1 MKRIGT
7 KGLKNLMHNN
17 QAKNTHIK
25 LSENSDV
32 EIIVQHTISVEEMAA
47 FVDTVVSQAFKG
59 DTYISVNEQVA
70 YDRAILAYYTNLP
83 YDCNNEIYSY
93 IVYETDILNRIKNE
107 ISSYQLNDIRMMI
120 AKEIDFKNKTILS
133 HHKVRLDETI
143 ERINRE
149 QDEVLLNCQNLIKTI
164 SDAFGS
170 MDFDIDKLERILDKA
185 KNINSDEVAVK
196 VMSQVGDSAID

>member
-1 MKRIGT
+1 MKRIDT

-17 QAKNTHIK
+17 AKNTHIK

-196 VMSQVGDSAID
+196 VVSQVGDSAID

>member
-7 KGLKNLMHNN
+7 KELKNLMHNN

-59 DTYISVNEQVA
+59 DTYISVNEQIA

-107 ISSYQLNDIRMMI
+107 ISSYQLNDIMMMI
-120 AKEIDFKNKTILS
+120 AKEIDLKNKTILS
-133 HHKVRLDETI
+133 HHKARLDETI

>member
-7 KGLKNLMHNN
+7 KGLKNLMYNN

-59 DTYISVNEQVA
+59 DTYIPVNEQVA

-83 YDCNNEIYSY
+83 YDCNNEIYSH

>member
-7 KGLKNLMHNN
+7 KELKNLMHNN

-107 ISSYQLNDIRMMI
+107 ISSYQLNDIQMMI
-120 AKEIDFKNKTILS
+120 AKEIDLKNKTILS
-133 HHKVRLDETI
+133 HHKARLDETI

-196 VMSQVGDSAID
+196 VVSQVGDSAID

>member
-7 KGLKNLMHNN
+7 KELKNLMHNN

-59 DTYISVNEQVA
+59 DTYIPVNEQVA

-107 ISSYQLNDIRMMI
+107 ISSYQLNDIIMMI
-120 AKEIDFKNKTILS
+120 AKEIDLKNKTILS

-185 KNINSDEVAVK
+185 KNINSDGLAAK
-196 VMSQVGDSAID
+196 VMSQIGDSSID

>member
-7 KGLKNLMHNN
+7 KELKNLMHNN

-59 DTYISVNEQVA
+59 DTYIPVNEQFA

-107 ISSYQLNDIRMMI
+107 ISSYQLNDIQMMM
-120 AKEIDFKNKTILS
+120 AKEIDLKNKTILS
-133 HHKVRLDETI
+133 HHKIRLDETI
-143 ERINRE
+143 ERINKE

-164 SDAFGS
+164 SDVFGS

-196 VMSQVGDSAID
+196 VMSQVGDNAID

>member
-1 MKRIGT
+1 MKRIDT

-70 YDRAILAYYTNLP
+70 YDRAILAYYTDLP

-107 ISSYQLNDIRMMI
+107 ISSYQLNDIKMMI

-196 VMSQVGDSAID
+196 VVSQVGDSAID

>member
-1 MKRIGT
+1 MKRIDT

-59 DTYISVNEQVA
+59 DTYISVNEQIA

-107 ISSYQLNDIRMMI
+107 ISSHQLNDIMMMI
-120 AKEIDFKNKTILS
+120 AKEIDLKNKTILS

-149 QDEVLLNCQNLIKTI
+149 QDEVLLNCQNLIKII

>member
-7 KGLKNLMHNN
+7 KELKNLMHNN
-17 QAKNTHIK
+17 AKNTHIK
-25 LSENSDV
+25 LSENFDV

-107 ISSYQLNDIRMMI
+107 ISSYQLNDIKMMI

-133 HHKVRLDETI
+133 HHKARLDETI

-196 VMSQVGDSAID
+196 VVSQVGDSAID

>member
-7 KGLKNLMHNN
+7 KGLKNLMYNN

-59 DTYISVNEQVA
+59 DTYIPVNEQVA

-107 ISSYQLNDIRMMI
+107 ISSYQLNDIIMMI
-120 AKEIDFKNKTILS
+120 AKEIDLKNKTILS

-185 KNINSDEVAVK
+185 KNINSDGLAGK
-196 VMSQVGDSAID
+196 VMSQIGDSSID

>member
-1 MKRIGT
+1 MKRIDT

-107 ISSYQLNDIRMMI
+107 ISSYQLNDIKMMI

-196 VMSQVGDSAID
+196 VVSQVGDSAID

>member
-59 DTYISVNEQVA
+59 DTYIPVNEQVA

-107 ISSYQLNDIRMMI
+107 ISSYQLNDIIMMI
-120 AKEIDFKNKTILS
+120 AKEIDLKNKTILS

-185 KNINSDEVAVK
+185 KNINSDGLASK
-196 VMSQVGDSAID
+196 VMSQIGDSSID

>member
-7 KGLKNLMHNN
+7 KELKNLMHNN
-17 QAKNTHIK
+17 AKNTHIK

-59 DTYISVNEQVA
+59 DTYISVNEQIA

-107 ISSYQLNDIRMMI
+107 ISSYQLNDIQMMI

>member
-1 MKRIGT
+1 MKRIDT
-7 KGLKNLMHNN
+7 KGLKNLIHNN

-25 LSENSDV
+25 LSENADV

-107 ISSYQLNDIRMMI
+107 ISSYQLNEIQMMI
-120 AKEIDFKNKTILS
+120 AKEIDLKNKTILS

>member
-7 KGLKNLMHNN
+7 KELKNLMHNN

-59 DTYISVNEQVA
+59 DTYIPVNEQVA

-107 ISSYQLNDIRMMI
+107 ISSYQLNDIQMMI
-120 AKEIDFKNKTILS
+120 AKEIDLKNKTILS
-133 HHKVRLDETI
+133 HHKIRLDETI
-143 ERINRE
+143 ERINKE

-164 SDAFGS
+164 SDVFGS

>member
-7 KGLKNLMHNN
+7 KGLKNLIN

-32 EIIVQHTISVEEMAA
+32 EIIVQHTISVEEMVA

-59 DTYISVNEQVA
+59 DTYISVNEKVA

-107 ISSYQLNDIRMMI
+107 ISSYQLNDIKMMI

-133 HHKVRLDETI
+133 HHKFRLDEAI

>member
-1 MKRIGT
+1 MKRIDT

-59 DTYISVNEQVA
+59 DTYIPVNEQVA

-107 ISSYQLNDIRMMI
+107 ISSYQLNDIKMMI

-164 SDAFGS
+164 SDVFGS

>member
-7 KGLKNLMHNN
+7 KELKNLMHNN
-17 QAKNTHIK
+17 AKNTHIK

-59 DTYISVNEQVA
+59 DTYIPVNEQVA

-107 ISSYQLNDIRMMI
+107 ISSYQLNDIKMMI

-133 HHKVRLDETI
+133 HHKIRLDETI

-185 KNINSDEVAVK
+185 KNINSDGLAGK
-196 VMSQVGDSAID
+196 VVSQIGDSSID

>member
-1 MKRIGT
+1 MKRIDT

-59 DTYISVNEQVA
+59 DTYISVNEQIA

-107 ISSYQLNDIRMMI
+107 ISLYQLNDIRMMI

>member
-59 DTYISVNEQVA
+59 DTYIPVNEQVA

-107 ISSYQLNDIRMMI
+107 ISSYQLNDIQMMI
-120 AKEIDFKNKTILS
+120 AKEIDLKNKTILS
-133 HHKVRLDETI
+133 HHKIRLDETI
-143 ERINRE
+143 ERINKE

-164 SDAFGS
+164 SDVFGS

>member
-7 KGLKNLMHNN
+7 KELKNLMHNN
-17 QAKNTHIK
+17 AKNTHIK

-59 DTYISVNEQVA
+59 DTYIPVNEQVA